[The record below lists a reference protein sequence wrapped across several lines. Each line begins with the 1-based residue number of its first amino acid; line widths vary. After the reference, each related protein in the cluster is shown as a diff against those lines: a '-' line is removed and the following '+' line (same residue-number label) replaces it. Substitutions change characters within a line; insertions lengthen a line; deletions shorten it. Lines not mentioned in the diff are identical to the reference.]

1 MKNFVEMILEELKK
15 NREKNQTKNFIKIK
29 EKVHFRI
36 LKEMRVK
43 IKKPARN
50 WWVGKYIQNK
60 IKNK

>member
-43 IKKPARN
+43 N
-50 WWVGKYIQNK
+50 
-60 IKNK
+60 